1 MFCFSR
7 EMERLQTLLYDT
19 SCSTRLLYYHA
30 YSCGDAHV
38 QPCPRMLQYREARRM
53 YDEVVAMI
61 EVQRTLDEREEAVEE
76 EERPDEEGRVAAET
90 EAVGSGPD
98 EGRVASEAEDRIR
111 RQIAEA
117 QSFISDIELP
127 TLIIGAYLGA
137 ESGEP

>member
-7 EMERLQTLLYDT
+7 EMERLQILLYDT

-30 YSCGDAHV
+30 YSCGEAHV
-38 QPCPRMLQYREARRM
+38 QPCPRMLQYREAKRM

-76 EERPDEEGRVAAET
+76 EERPNEEERVAAET
-90 EAVGSGPD
+90 EAGGSGPY

-127 TLIIGAYLGA
+127 SLIIGAYLRA
-137 ESGEP
+137 ESGGP